1 MAESSTLLPR
11 VPARLVL
18 ASIAG
23 TWLCYLA
30 VTTLRGYLVGL
41 EFQGP
46 LFWRRLAVTIASMA
60 VTAGIWPLLRLLD
73 ARSLWI
79 KAVTVAIIAFPASM
93 LLAAINQWVFSDIEN
108 QVVAKIGE
116 REGIRIRRDE
126 AGNVLVDVPGLKREA
141 DAVPSEQAPIAL
153 PMPEPH
159 VRTIA
164 QQEEDADNA
173 VTIDPATAAE
183 TRWRQLTDV
192 ALARYFLLIAWAAI
206 YLALLIAEQARV
218 SERREGEYRRAAKA
232 AELRSLRYQIN
243 PHFLFNTLNSLSSL
257 VITGK
262 NGAAETMI
270 QSLAAFYRRGLS
282 EEPTGDHPLSEEIEL
297 QRLYLDIEAV
307 RFPERLKL
315 HVDIPGELGR
325 VPVPGMI
332 LQPLV
337 ENAVKYGV
345 ARSTRPVTL
354 TIAARTEFD
363 RLVIDVS
370 DDGPAADTDEHGMGI
385 GLANVRDRLAARF
398 GDSAAFVSGPV
409 PGGYRTELRL
419 PMPGQG

>member
-1 MAESSTLLPR
+1 MTESSTLPPR

-23 TWLCYLA
+23 MWLCYLL
-30 VTTLRGYLVGL
+30 VTTLRSYLVGL
-41 EFQGP
+41 EYQGP
-46 LFWRRLAVTIASMA
+46 LFGRRLAVTIACMA
-60 VTAGIWPLLRLLD
+60 VTAAIWPILRLLD
-73 ARSLWI
+73 SRSLWL
-79 KAVTVAIIAFPASM
+79 KALTVALVALPAS
-93 LLAAINQWVFSDIEN
+93 LAMAKINQWVFSDIEN
-108 QVVAKIGE
+108 QVVDKIGE

-126 AGNVLVDVPGLKREA
+126 AGNVLVDVPGRQVEERPA
-141 DAVPSEQAPIAL
+141 PDASALAL
-153 PMPEPH
+153 PTPEPH

-164 QQEEDADNA
+164 QQEADADNL
-173 VTIDPATAAE
+173 VTIDPATTAE

-192 ALARYFLLIAWAAI
+192 ALSRYFLVIAWGAI

-257 VITGK
+257 VITGR
-262 NGAAETMI
+262 NEAAETMI
-270 QSLAAFYRRGLS
+270 QSLAGFYRRGLS
-282 EEPTGDHPLSEEIEL
+282 EDSTGDHPLSEEIEL
-297 QRLYLDIEAV
+297 QRLYLEIEAV
-307 RFPERLKL
+307 RFPDRLAL
-315 HVDIPGELGR
+315 VVEVPEDLGA

-354 TIAARTEFD
+354 TISARSEFG
-363 RLVIDVS
+363 RLVVS
-370 DDGPAADTDEHGMGI
+370 VVDDGPASGNEEHGMGI
-385 GLANVRDRLAARF
+385 GLANVRDRLSARF
-398 GDSAAFVSGPV
+398 GDGAAFVSGPV

-419 PMPGQG
+419 PLPG

>member
-1 MAESSTLLPR
+1 MTESSTLPPR

-23 TWLCYLA
+23 MWLCYLL
-30 VTTLRGYLVGL
+30 VTTLRSYLVGL
-41 EFQGP
+41 EYQGP
-46 LFWRRLAVTIASMA
+46 LFGRRLAVTVACMA
-60 VTAGIWPLLRLLD
+60 VTAAIWPILRLLD
-73 ARSLWI
+73 ARSLWL
-79 KAVTVAIIAFPASM
+79 KALTVAILALPAS
-93 LLAAINQWVFSDIEN
+93 LAMAKINQWVFSDIEN
-108 QVVAKIGE
+108 QVVDKIGE

-126 AGNVLVDVPGLKREA
+126 AGNVFVDVPGQKQAEEPPA
-141 DAVPSEQAPIAL
+141 PDASPVAL
-153 PMPEPH
+153 PTPEPH

-164 QQEEDADNA
+164 QQEADADSL

-192 ALARYFLLIAWAAI
+192 ALSRYFLVIAWGAI

-257 VITGK
+257 VITGR
-262 NGAAETMI
+262 NEAAETMI

-282 EEPTGDHPLSEEIEL
+282 EDSTGDHPLSEEIEL
-297 QRLYLDIEAV
+297 QRLYLEIEAV
-307 RFPERLKL
+307 RFPDRLAL
-315 HVDIPGELGR
+315 VVEVPDDLAW

-354 TIAARTEFD
+354 TISARSEFG
-363 RLVIDVS
+363 RLVVS
-370 DDGPAADTDEHGMGI
+370 VVDDGPAKGKEEHGMGI
-385 GLANVRDRLAARF
+385 GLANVRDRLNARF
-398 GDSAAFVSGPV
+398 GDGAAFVSGPV

-419 PMPGQG
+419 PLPG

>member
-1 MAESSTLLPR
+1 MNESTTLPPR

-18 ASIAG
+18 ASIVG
-23 TWLCYLA
+23 MWLCYLL
-30 VTTLRGYLVGL
+30 VTTLRSYLVGL
-41 EFQGP
+41 EYQGP
-46 LFWRRLAVTIASMA
+46 LFWRRVAVTIASMV

-73 ARSLWI
+73 ARSLWV
-79 KAVTVAIIAFPASM
+79 KALTVVVVALPAS
-93 LLAAINQWVFSDIEN
+93 LAMAKINQWVFSDIEN

-126 AGNVLVDVPGLKREA
+126 AGNVLVDVPGQRQQAEPQA
-141 DAVPSEQAPIAL
+141 SEEPPVSVPT
-153 PMPEPH
+153 PEPH

-164 QQEEDADNA
+164 QQEADADSL

-192 ALARYFLLIAWAAI
+192 ALSRYFLIIAWAAI

-262 NGAAETMI
+262 NEAAETMI
-270 QSLAAFYRRGLS
+270 QSLASFYRRGLS
-282 EEPTGDHPLSEEIEL
+282 EDPTGDHPLAEEIEL
-297 QRLYLDIEAV
+297 QRVYLDIEAV
-307 RFPERLKL
+307 RFPDRLKL
-315 HVDIPGELGR
+315 AVDVPEDLLQ

-345 ARSTRPVTL
+345 ARSIRPVTL
-354 TIAARTEFD
+354 TISARSEFG
-363 RLVIDVS
+363 RLVICVA
-370 DDGPAADTDEHGMGI
+370 DDGSVVGAEEHGMGI
-385 GLANVRDRLAARF
+385 GLANVRDRLSARF
-398 GDSAAFVSGPV
+398 GDGAGFVSGAV
-409 PGGYRTELRL
+409 PDGYRTELRL
-419 PMPGQG
+419 PLSG

>member
-1 MAESSTLLPR
+1 MTESNTLPPR

-23 TWLCYLA
+23 MWLCYLL
-30 VTTLRGYLVGL
+30 VTTLRSYLVGL
-41 EFQGP
+41 EYQGP
-46 LFWRRLAVTIASMA
+46 LFGRRLAVTVACMA
-60 VTAGIWPLLRLLD
+60 VTAGIWPILRLLD
-73 ARSLWI
+73 SRSLWL
-79 KAVTVAIIAFPASM
+79 KALTVALVALPAS
-93 LLAAINQWVFSDIEN
+93 LAMAKINQWVFSDIEN
-108 QVVAKIGE
+108 QVVDKIGE

-126 AGNVLVDVPGLKREA
+126 AGNVLVDVPGKQVAETPEPEA
-141 DAVPSEQAPIAL
+141 SPLAL
-153 PMPEPH
+153 PTPEPH

-164 QQEEDADNA
+164 QQEADADSL

-192 ALARYFLLIAWAAI
+192 ALSRYFLVIAWGAI

-257 VITGK
+257 VITGR
-262 NGAAETMI
+262 NEAAETMI

-282 EEPTGDHPLSEEIEL
+282 EDSTGDHPLSEEIEL
-297 QRLYLDIEAV
+297 QRLYLEIEAV
-307 RFPERLKL
+307 RFPDRLAL
-315 HVDIPGELGR
+315 VVEVPDDLAW

-354 TIAARTEFD
+354 TISARSEFG
-363 RLVIDVS
+363 RLVVS
-370 DDGPAADTDEHGMGI
+370 VVDDGPAKGKEEHGMGI
-385 GLANVRDRLAARF
+385 GLANVRDRLSARF
-398 GDSAAFVSGPV
+398 GDGAAFVSGPV

-419 PMPGQG
+419 PLPG

>member
-1 MAESSTLLPR
+1 MSESTTLPPR

-23 TWLCYLA
+23 MWLCYLL
-30 VTTLRGYLVGL
+30 VTTLRSYLVGL
-41 EFQGP
+41 EYQGP
-46 LFWRRLAVTIASMA
+46 LFWRRLAVTFASMV
-60 VTAGIWPLLRLLD
+60 VTAGIWPILRLLD
-73 ARSLWI
+73 ARSLWT
-79 KAVTVAIIAFPASM
+79 KALTVAVLALPAS
-93 LLAAINQWVFSDIEN
+93 LAMAKINQWVFSDIEN
-108 QVVAKIGE
+108 QVVDKIGE

-126 AGNVLVDVPGLKREA
+126 AGNVLVDVPGQK
-141 DAVPSEQAPIAL
+141 AVPEAVSTEEAPIAV
-153 PMPEPH
+153 PTPEPY

-164 QQEEDADNA
+164 QQEADADSL

-192 ALARYFLLIAWAAI
+192 ALSRYFLIIAWAAI
-206 YLALLIAEQARV
+206 YLAMLIAEQARV

-243 PHFLFNTLNSLSSL
+243 PHFLFSTLNSLSSL
-257 VITGK
+257 VMTGK
-262 NGAAETMI
+262 GEAAETMI
-270 QSLAAFYRRGLS
+270 QSLASFYRRGLS
-282 EEPTGDHPLSEEIEL
+282 EDPTGDHPLSEEIEL

-307 RFPERLKL
+307 RFPDRLKL
-315 HVDIPGELGR
+315 EVDVPDDLGR

-354 TIAARTEFD
+354 TISARSEFG
-363 RLVIDVS
+363 RLVVSVS
-370 DDGPAADTDEHGMGI
+370 DNGPAIVSEEHGMGI
-385 GLANVRDRLAARF
+385 GLANVRDRLNARF
-398 GDSAAFVSGPV
+398 GENAGFVSGPM

-419 PMPGQG
+419 PMPA

>member
-1 MAESSTLLPR
+1 MTESNSLPPR

-23 TWLCYLA
+23 MWLCYLL
-30 VTTLRGYLVGL
+30 VTTLRSYLVGL
-41 EFQGP
+41 EYQGP
-46 LFWRRLAVTIASMA
+46 LFGRRLAVTVACMA
-60 VTAGIWPLLRLLD
+60 VTAGIWPILRLLD
-73 ARSLWI
+73 SRSLWL
-79 KAVTVAIIAFPASM
+79 KALTVALVALPAS
-93 LLAAINQWVFSDIEN
+93 LAMAKINQWVFSDIEN
-108 QVVAKIGE
+108 QVVDKIGE

-126 AGNVLVDVPGLKREA
+126 AGNVLVDVPGKQVEEPPVPEA
-141 DAVPSEQAPIAL
+141 SPLAL
-153 PMPEPH
+153 PTPEPH

-164 QQEEDADNA
+164 QQEADADNL

-192 ALARYFLLIAWAAI
+192 ALSRYFLVIAWGAI

-257 VITGK
+257 VITGR
-262 NGAAETMI
+262 NEAAETMI

-282 EEPTGDHPLSEEIEL
+282 EDSTGDHPLSEEIEL
-297 QRLYLDIEAV
+297 QRLYLEIEAV
-307 RFPERLKL
+307 RFPDRLAL
-315 HVDIPGELGR
+315 VVEVPEDLAW

-354 TIAARTEFD
+354 TITARSEFG
-363 RLVIDVS
+363 RLVVS
-370 DDGPAADTDEHGMGI
+370 VVDDGPATGKEEHGMGI
-385 GLANVRDRLAARF
+385 GLANVRDRLSARF
-398 GDSAAFVSGPV
+398 GDGAAFVSGPV

-419 PMPGQG
+419 PMP

>member
-1 MAESSTLLPR
+1 MTESNTLPPR

-23 TWLCYLA
+23 MWLCYLL
-30 VTTLRGYLVGL
+30 VTTLRSYLVGL
-41 EFQGP
+41 EYQGP
-46 LFWRRLAVTIASMA
+46 LFGRRLAVTVACMA
-60 VTAGIWPLLRLLD
+60 VTAGIWPILRLLD
-73 ARSLWI
+73 SRSLWL
-79 KAVTVAIIAFPASM
+79 KALTVALVALPAS
-93 LLAAINQWVFSDIEN
+93 LAMAKINQWVFSDIEN
-108 QVVAKIGE
+108 QVVDKIGE

-126 AGNVLVDVPGLKREA
+126 AGNVLVDVPGKQVEEPPVPEA
-141 DAVPSEQAPIAL
+141 SPLAL
-153 PMPEPH
+153 PTPEPH

-164 QQEEDADNA
+164 QQEADADSL

-192 ALARYFLLIAWAAI
+192 ALSRYFLVIAWGAI

-257 VITGK
+257 VITGR
-262 NGAAETMI
+262 NEAAETMI

-282 EEPTGDHPLSEEIEL
+282 EDSTGDHPLSEEIEL
-297 QRLYLDIEAV
+297 QRLYLEIEAV
-307 RFPERLKL
+307 RFPDRLAL
-315 HVDIPGELGR
+315 VVEVPDDLAW

-354 TIAARTEFD
+354 TISARSEFG
-363 RLVIDVS
+363 RLVVS
-370 DDGPAADTDEHGMGI
+370 VVDDGPAKGKEEHGMGI
-385 GLANVRDRLAARF
+385 GLANVRDRLNARF
-398 GDSAAFVSGPV
+398 GDGAAFVSGPV

-419 PMPGQG
+419 PLPG

>member
-1 MAESSTLLPR
+1 M
-11 VPARLVL
+11 
-18 ASIAG
+18 
-23 TWLCYLA
+23 WLCYLL
-30 VTTLRGYLVGL
+30 VTTLRSYLVGL
-41 EFQGP
+41 EYQGP
-46 LFWRRLAVTIASMA
+46 LFGRRLAVTVACMA
-60 VTAGIWPLLRLLD
+60 VTAGIWPILRLLD
-73 ARSLWI
+73 SRSLWL
-79 KAVTVAIIAFPASM
+79 KALTVALVALPAS
-93 LLAAINQWVFSDIEN
+93 LAMAKINQWVFSDIEN
-108 QVVAKIGE
+108 QVVDKIGE

-126 AGNVLVDVPGLKREA
+126 AGNVLVDVPGKQVEEPPVPEA
-141 DAVPSEQAPIAL
+141 SPLAL
-153 PMPEPH
+153 PTPEPH

-164 QQEEDADNA
+164 QQEADADNL

-192 ALARYFLLIAWAAI
+192 ALSRYFLVIAWGAI

-257 VITGK
+257 VITGR
-262 NGAAETMI
+262 NEAAETMI

-282 EEPTGDHPLSEEIEL
+282 EDSTGDHPLSEEIEL
-297 QRLYLDIEAV
+297 QRLYLEIEAV
-307 RFPERLKL
+307 RFPDRLAL
-315 HVDIPGELGR
+315 VVEVPEDLAW

-354 TIAARTEFD
+354 TITARSEFG
-363 RLVIDVS
+363 RLVVS
-370 DDGPAADTDEHGMGI
+370 VVDDGPATGKEEHGMGI
-385 GLANVRDRLAARF
+385 GLANVRDRLSARF
-398 GDSAAFVSGPV
+398 GDGAAFVSGPV

-419 PMPGQG
+419 PMP

>member
-1 MAESSTLLPR
+1 MTESNALPPR

-23 TWLCYLA
+23 MWLCYLL
-30 VTTLRGYLVGL
+30 VTTLRSYLVGL
-41 EFQGP
+41 DYQGP
-46 LFWRRLAVTIASMA
+46 LFGRRLAVTVACMA
-60 VTAGIWPLLRLLD
+60 VTAAIWPILRLLD
-73 ARSLWI
+73 ARSLWL
-79 KAVTVAIIAFPASM
+79 KALTVALLALPAS
-93 LLAAINQWVFSDIEN
+93 LAMAKINQWVFSDIEN
-108 QVVAKIGE
+108 QVVDKIGE

-126 AGNVLVDVPGLKREA
+126 AGNVFVDVPGQKQAEEPPA
-141 DAVPSEQAPIAL
+141 PDASPVAL
-153 PMPEPH
+153 PTPEPH

-164 QQEEDADNA
+164 QQEADADSL

-192 ALARYFLLIAWAAI
+192 ALSRYFLVIAWGAI

-257 VITGK
+257 VITGR
-262 NGAAETMI
+262 NEAAETMI

-282 EEPTGDHPLSEEIEL
+282 EDSTGDHPLSEEIEL
-297 QRLYLDIEAV
+297 QRLYLEIEAV
-307 RFPERLKL
+307 RFPDRLAL
-315 HVDIPGELGR
+315 VVEVPEDLAW

-337 ENAVKYGV
+337 ENAVK
-345 ARSTRPVTL
+345 
-354 TIAARTEFD
+354 
-363 RLVIDVS
+363 
-370 DDGPAADTDEHGMGI
+370 
-385 GLANVRDRLAARF
+385 
-398 GDSAAFVSGPV
+398 
-409 PGGYRTELRL
+409 
-419 PMPGQG
+419 

>member
-1 MAESSTLLPR
+1 MTESNTLPPR

-23 TWLCYLA
+23 MWLCYLL
-30 VTTLRGYLVGL
+30 VTTLRSYLVGL
-41 EFQGP
+41 EYQGP
-46 LFWRRLAVTIASMA
+46 LFGRRLAVTVACMA
-60 VTAGIWPLLRLLD
+60 VTAGIWPILRLLD
-73 ARSLWI
+73 SRSLWL
-79 KAVTVAIIAFPASM
+79 KALTVALVALPAS
-93 LLAAINQWVFSDIEN
+93 LAMAKINQWVFSDIEN
-108 QVVAKIGE
+108 QVVDKIGE

-126 AGNVLVDVPGLKREA
+126 AGNVLVDVPGKQVEEPSVPEA
-141 DAVPSEQAPIAL
+141 SPLAL
-153 PMPEPH
+153 PTPEPH

-164 QQEEDADNA
+164 QQEADADNL

-192 ALARYFLLIAWAAI
+192 ALSRYFLVIAWGAI

-257 VITGK
+257 VITGR
-262 NGAAETMI
+262 NEAAETMI

-282 EEPTGDHPLSEEIEL
+282 EDSTGDHPLSEEIEL
-297 QRLYLDIEAV
+297 QRLYLEIEAV
-307 RFPERLKL
+307 RFPDRLAL
-315 HVDIPGELGR
+315 VVEVPVDLAW

-354 TIAARTEFD
+354 TISARSEFG
-363 RLVIDVS
+363 RLVVS
-370 DDGPAADTDEHGMGI
+370 VVDDGPATGKEEHGMGI
-385 GLANVRDRLAARF
+385 GLANVRDRLSARF
-398 GDSAAFVSGPV
+398 GDGAAFVSGPV

-419 PMPGQG
+419 PMP

>member
-1 MAESSTLLPR
+1 MTESNTLPPR

-23 TWLCYLA
+23 MWLCYLL
-30 VTTLRGYLVGL
+30 VTTLRSYLVGL
-41 EFQGP
+41 EYQGP
-46 LFWRRLAVTIASMA
+46 LFGRRLAVTVACMA
-60 VTAGIWPLLRLLD
+60 VTAGIWPILRLLD
-73 ARSLWI
+73 SRSLWL
-79 KAVTVAIIAFPASM
+79 KALTVALVALPAS
-93 LLAAINQWVFSDIEN
+93 LAMAKINQWVFSDIEN
-108 QVVAKIGE
+108 QVVDKIGE

-126 AGNVLVDVPGLKREA
+126 AGNVLVDVPGKQVEEPPVPEA
-141 DAVPSEQAPIAL
+141 SPLAL
-153 PMPEPH
+153 PTPEPH

-164 QQEEDADNA
+164 QQEADADNL

-192 ALARYFLLIAWAAI
+192 ALSRYFLVIAWGAI

-257 VITGK
+257 VITGR
-262 NGAAETMI
+262 NEAAETMI

-282 EEPTGDHPLSEEIEL
+282 EDSTGDHPLSEEIEL
-297 QRLYLDIEAV
+297 QRLYLEIEAV
-307 RFPERLKL
+307 RFPDRLAL
-315 HVDIPGELGR
+315 VVEVPEDLAW

-354 TIAARTEFD
+354 TISARSEFG
-363 RLVIDVS
+363 RLVVS
-370 DDGPAADTDEHGMGI
+370 AVDDGPATGKEEHGMGI
-385 GLANVRDRLAARF
+385 GLANVRDRLSARF
-398 GDSAAFVSGPV
+398 GDGAAFVSGPV

-419 PMPGQG
+419 PMP